1 MNKEINSIVLRRKNK
16 IFLLTNKKEKI
27 KITEKEFDENFPAV
41 TSFAKNL
48 EAYGYTASADMF
60 NTMLELDIDIIK
72 ENYKSVISLV
82 KEQTGA
88 DKTYNVMYPNFPQQV
103 IEMDDIDLF
112 YNAILHYFIHGK
124 IMPEYEKDERF
135 PLFLRD
141 KKLKVLEL
149 ATEND
154 IKDIFYN
161 LVGSKT
167 SISIQDK
174 EDISAILDYYYEDEN
189 KDIRDLLPVNTITHK
204 EVGAFVCAELVN
216 REGKD
221 ILNHMSL
228 LSNLGCIKTY
238 TDILRLA
245 TALSG
250 GDISLAENAKFKL
263 KRYERKLIMNLL
275 ISTNSLKDEDL
286 YAYKN
291 KWIRLCEV
299 IHPSDFKSSFY
310 ANSKVIKKLEEL
322 GYSDYK
328 PKTFNSLFTFYMQS
342 KDIAN
347 AINLLK
353 TKPTMFARNLDYI
366 LRVANKEGYTD
377 YVIDEFNSIAS
388 SVASPV
394 LIQLMDFYNQKLGQ
408 SKFNYNV
415 YTPKGNTLKPWI
427 ADNKQPNLDKA
438 LYYNIIAICDIAL
451 ANIYSNRPAL
461 GKVYIDKELKNY
473 AIPSSQRSA
482 SSGANVLTRY
492 SHMPILKDTNIIRSF
507 IWWTNNDNDYSS
519 QIDVDLSAG
528 IYDNDW
534 KLIDQI
540 SYTNLKGNIKNCV
553 HSGDIVNGGPVDGKG
568 VAECID
574 IDINEVCKSKGRY
587 IVFQMFNF
595 SKTLF
600 SKMSNCRF
608 GWMER
613 NDQTSGEIFEPLTVK
628 NLYGINSPS
637 TACIPV
643 IFDCEER
650 KYIWLDIN
658 GNYNNQQFLNN
669 LEANIGTT
677 TLLCSAM
684 VDKYKSNL
692 YDIILKNV
700 LANKDSI
707 LVANRNMADI
717 IFSNDTT
724 KPVIKEVNIDS
735 EGNEVIKEVERN
747 DVDIITTNN
756 LDYFMSNII

>member
-1 MNKEINSIVLRRKNK
+1 MNKGIKNIVLRRKNK
-16 IFLLTNKKEKI
+16 VFLLTDKKEKT
-27 KITEKEFDENFPAV
+27 KITEKEIDENFAAV
-41 TSFAKNL
+41 ISFTKNL

-60 NTMLELDIDIIK
+60 NVMLELDMDTIK
-72 ENYKSVISLV
+72 RNYKSVISLI

-103 IEMDDIDLF
+103 IEMDDSDLF
-112 YNAILHYFIHGK
+112 FNAILHYFIHGE
-124 IMPEYEKDERF
+124 IIPEYEKDERF

-141 KKLKVLEL
+141 KKLKVIEL

-167 SISIQDK
+167 SISTQDK
-174 EDISAILDYYYEDEN
+174 EDISTILNYYYEDEN
-189 KDIRDLLPVNTITHK
+189 KDIRDLLPVNTIEHK

-228 LSNLGCIKTY
+228 LSNLGCIRTY

-250 GDISLAENAKFKL
+250 GDISLAENTKFKL
-263 KRYERKLIMNLL
+263 KKYERKLIMNILV
-275 ISTNSLKDEDL
+275 STSSLKDEDL
-286 YAYKN
+286 YTYKN
-291 KWIRLCEV
+291 KWIKLCEV
-299 IHPSDFKSSFY
+299 IHPSDYKNSFY
-310 ANSKVIKKLEEL
+310 TNSKVVKKLKEL

-328 PKTFNSLFTFYMQS
+328 PKTFNSLLTYYMQS
-342 KDIAN
+342 KDIVKAV
-347 AINLLK
+347 NLLK
-353 TKPTMFARNLDYI
+353 TKPTMFARNLDYV
-366 LRVANKEGYTD
+366 LRVADKEGYTD
-377 YVIDEFNSIAS
+377 YVVNEFNSIAS
-388 SVASPV
+388 SVSSPV
-394 LIQLMDFYNQKLGQ
+394 LIQLIDFYNQKLSE
-408 SKFNYNV
+408 SKFNYNI

-427 ADNKQPNLDKA
+427 AVNKQPNLDKA

-451 ANIYSNRPAL
+451 ANIYSNKPAL
-461 GKVYIDKELKNY
+461 GKVYIDKEFKNY

-492 SHMPILKDTNIIRSF
+492 SHMPILGDTNIIRSF
-507 IWWTNNDNDYSS
+507 VWWTNNDNDRSS

-540 SYTNLKGNIKNCV
+540 SYTHLKGNIKNCV
-553 HSGDIVNGGPVDGKG
+553 HSGDIVNGGPADGDG
-568 VAECID
+568 VTECID
-574 IDINEVCKSKGRY
+574 VNINEVCENNGRY
-587 IVFQMFNF
+587 IVFQIFNF
-595 SKTLF
+595 SNVLF

-613 NDQTSGEIFEPLTVK
+613 NGQTSGEIFEPLTVK
-628 NLYGINSPS
+628 NLYEINSPS

-643 IFDCEER
+643 IFDCKER

-658 GNYNNQQFLNN
+658 GNYNNQQTLNN

-707 LVANRNMADI
+707 LVADRNMADI

>member
-1 MNKEINSIVLRRKNK
+1 MNKEINNIVLRRKNK
-16 IFLLTNKKEKI
+16 VFLLTDKKENNKK
-27 KITEKEFDENFPAV
+27 TAKEFKEKFAAV
-41 TSFAKNL
+41 TAFVKNL

-60 NTMLELDIDIIK
+60 NTMLGLDMDTIK
-72 ENYKSVISLV
+72 RNYKSVISLI

-88 DKTYNVMYPNFPQQV
+88 DETYNVMYPNFPQQV
-103 IEMDDIDLF
+103 IEMDDADLF
-112 YNAILHYFIHGK
+112 YNAIVHYFANGEI
-124 IMPEYEKDERF
+124 IPEYEKDDRF

-141 KKLKVLEL
+141 KKLKVIEL

-154 IKDIFYN
+154 IKDIFN
-161 LVGSKT
+161 NIVSSKT
-167 SISIQDK
+167 SISTQDK
-174 EDISAILDYYYEDEN
+174 EDISAILNYYYEDEN
-189 KDIRDLLPVNTITHK
+189 KDIRDLLLTNTITHK

-216 REGKD
+216 REGKN

-245 TALSG
+245 TALSC
-250 GDISLAENAKFKL
+250 GDISLAENTKFKL
-263 KRYERKLIMNLL
+263 KKYERKLIMNLL
-275 ISTNSLKDEDL
+275 ISINSLKDEDL

-299 IHPSDFKSSFY
+299 IHPSDYKNSFY
-310 ANSKVIKKLEEL
+310 TNSKVVKKLREL

-347 AINLLK
+347 AVNLLK
-353 TKPTMFARNLDYI
+353 TKPTMFARNLDFV
-366 LRVANKEGYTD
+366 LRVADKEKYTD
-377 YVIDEFNSIAS
+377 YVIDEFYSIAS
-388 SVASPV
+388 SVTSPV
-394 LIQLMDFYNQKLGQ
+394 LIQLIDFYNQKLNQ
-408 SKFNYNV
+408 SKFNYNI
-415 YTPKGNTLKPWI
+415 YMPKGNTLKPWV

-461 GKVYIDKELKNY
+461 GKVYIDKEFKNF

-492 SHMPILKDTNIIRSF
+492 SHMPILEDTNIIRSF
-507 IWWTNNDNDYSS
+507 IWWTNNDNDRSS

-540 SYTNLKGNIKNCV
+540 SYTHLKGTTKNCV
-553 HSGDIVNGGPVDGKG
+553 HSGDIINGGPADGNG
-568 VAECID
+568 VTECID
-574 IDINEVCKSKGRY
+574 IDINEVCKNKGRY
-587 IVFQMFNF
+587 IVFQIFNF
-595 SKTLF
+595 SKISF

-628 NLYGINSPS
+628 NLYEINSSS

-643 IFDCEER
+643 IFDCEEK

-669 LEANIGTT
+669 LEANVGTT

-684 VDKYKSNL
+684 VDKCKSNL
-692 YDIILKNV
+692 YNIVLKNV

-724 KPVIKEVNIDS
+724 KPVIKEVYVDS